1 MKVLRTW
8 LVAGAVML
16 SALSGGAATAAVV
29 SVAGNAGPWND
40 TLNPGFGYGSDEGA
54 PTAVSVLGGYKYTIA
69 YVSGLWSTNVSP
81 PFGYVDAN
89 GNVGLTMDGFGSP
102 AGFISDTQT
111 LQQLVGTFATA
122 GGVIVGTP
130 FAIGNGPLTLSAPL
144 GAALLL
150 LGANDDRYGDNAGSI
165 QVSVTA
171 ETPLPAALPLFAS
184 ALAAAGFVGWRKKLR
199 ESLA

>member
-1 MKVLRTW
+1 MKMLRAW
-8 LVAGAVML
+8 LVASVVII
-16 SALSGGAATAAVV
+16 SALSGGPAAAAVV
-29 SVAGNAGPWND
+29 SVAGDAGPWND
-40 TLNPGFGYGSDEGA
+40 TLNLAFPYGTDEGA
-54 PTAVSVLGGYKYTIA
+54 PTAVSILGGQKYTIA
-69 YVSGLWSTNVSP
+69 YVSGFWSTSVTFPS
-81 PFGYVDAN
+81 VDAN

-102 AGFISDTQT
+102 AGFISGTQT
-111 LQQLVGTFATA
+111 LQQLVGTFADA
-122 GGVIVGTP
+122 GGTIVGTP
-130 FAIGNGPLTLSAPL
+130 FAIGNGPLTLLAPL

-184 ALAAAGFVGWRKKLR
+184 ALTVAGFMGWRKKLR